1 MISLHPSSARPQTSA
16 SIPSM
21 DSASAPRILA
31 LPSICHHLFFASSCS
46 SICRYFFTCLRDS
59 SALYLCLLLGF
70 SFAFCP
76 ARVRHSLT
84 WLFFVIRR
92 FSDFS
97 ADPFLLLLLLVLLPL
112 RLLPLLFAVAAAA
125 RVTVAVVTVAAPPSA
140 VPWLANNF
148 LLSSTVYRSGLPVES
163 QARSGGTAAFASH
176 GCCYLCY
183 SNKHSFTVAW
193 L

>member
-1 MISLHPSSARPQTSA
+1 M
-16 SIPSM
+16 
-21 DSASAPRILA
+21 
-31 LPSICHHLFFASSCS
+31 
-46 SICRYFFTCLRDS
+46 
-59 SALYLCLLLGF
+59 
-70 SFAFCP
+70 
-76 ARVRHSLT
+76 T

-92 FSDFS
+92 SSDFS
-97 ADPFLLLLLLVLLPL
+97 AGLVAAAPPGASAAALAPT
-112 RLLPLLFAVAAAA
+112 PFAVVAAA

-148 LLSSTVYRSGLPVES
+148 LLSSTVCRSGLPVES